1 MALIPC
7 SFSHVPSSYFLYFF
21 WFFMPI
27 IITWIIL
34 TIFGILSIYSVS
46 IHESFTLTLS
56 LISDGTWNSDPSNY
70 FYFFR
75 QLRNIGLALVMAGI
89 VYAIPIRF
97 FQKNKNTTII
107 AIVLMTLQ
115 ILVFI
120 PGIGVVFNG
129 ARWWINIPFLPSIQ
143 PAEFFKLGYVLFLWW
158 WLMRKRERTN
168 TKEFFISF
176 IILNTLLF
184 FVFLLIPDL
193 GTVMILGIVGLIMCR
208 YAWAKIKYILW
219 ILFGWMAA
227 GLILGGIAGMVS
239 DRFAYIQK
247 RFTYFIS
254 SNVDPQAK
262 QIWWQNEQALL
273 AIGGGGFFG
282 KGYGKW
288 LQKFWFIPEAQSDF
302 IFAAFSEE
310 IGFVGNMILLGL
322 YIYIGYYFLT
332 HLRNIKDEHR
342 KMIGIGI
349 LSLILIQAFVNI
361 WVNIKILP
369 NTWLTLPFIS
379 YGGTALMVNFME
391 IVLLYKI
398 LKRK

>member
-1 MALIPC
+1 
-7 SFSHVPSSYFLYFF
+7 
-21 WFFMPI
+21 MPI
-27 IITWIIL
+27 IIVWVIL

-46 IHESFTLTLS
+46 IYESFSLTVS
-56 LISDGTWNSDPSNY
+56 LIAKGALHGDPSNY

-75 QLRNIGLALVMAGI
+75 QLRNIGLAVVMAAI
-89 VYAIPIRF
+89 VYAVPMRF
-97 FQKNKNTTII
+97 FQKNKNITII
-107 AIVLMTLQ
+107 AILLMVLQ
-115 ILVFI
+115 IAVFI
-120 PGIGVVFNG
+120 PGIGIVLNG
-129 ARWWINIPFLPSIQ
+129 ARGWINIPFLPSIQ

-158 WLMRKRERTN
+158 WLMRKRERIN
-168 TKEFFISF
+168 TREFFTSF
-176 IILNTLLF
+176 IILNALLF

-208 YAWAKIKYILW
+208 YAGAKVRYVLLIMLW
-219 ILFGWMAA
+219 GITA
-227 GLILGGIAGMVS
+227 GLVVGSIAGMVS
-239 DRFAYIQK
+239 DRFSYIQK

-254 SNVDPQAK
+254 SSVDPQAK

-273 AIGGGGFFG
+273 AIGWGGLFG

-302 IFAAFSEE
+302 VFSAFSEE
-310 IGFVGNMILLGL
+310 IWFVGNMILLWLYL
-322 YIYIGYYFLT
+322 YIGWYFLT

-379 YGGTALMVNFME
+379 YWGTALMVNFME
-391 IVLLYKI
+391 IILLYKI
-398 LKRK
+398 LQKK